1 MRGYTRGM
9 IQTFLKALFAMVLAA
24 SPSDK
29 GSVDPQALGRQ
40 YTAWFYAGE
49 AGKLW
54 ERFTPEMKQGLGSA
68 DNLKSFRG
76 QVEAQVGTE
85 AEVVSEQVTPA
96 PPYQVYI
103 RTVRMS
109 KVDVPI
115 IVQFALDASGNVAG
129 FFVRPVEQPAPSK
142 HLEYQT
148 KTPLRLP
155 FEGEWYVF
163 WGGRTPEQNYHVVAP
178 DQRFAYDL
186 LILKDG
192 KSHTGDGSANEQYH
206 CFGQPILAPG
216 AGTVAVVV
224 DGLDDNKPGEMDAKN
239 PPGNHVVIDHGNGEF
254 SFLAHLR
261 KGSVAVKKGDA
272 VKPGDRLGVC
282 GNSGNSSEPH
292 LHYHLQTTD
301 RFAGGEGLP
310 AQFLDY
316 AADGKDVKRGEPTRG
331 QTVRPATKAAA
342 PGPRG

>member
-1 MRGYTRGM
+1 MITRLFT
-9 IQTFLKALFAMVLAA
+9 ILAAFLAAA
-24 SPSDK
+24 SPQAEK
-29 GSVDPQALGRQ
+29 GNIDPQALGRQ

-49 AGKLW
+49 AEKLW
-54 ERFTPEMKQGLGSA
+54 ERFSPEMKKALTSA
-68 DNLKSFRG
+68 DNLKTFRG
-76 QVEAQVGTE
+76 QVEAQIGTE
-85 AEVVSEQVTPA
+85 TEIVSEQITPS
-96 PPYQVYI
+96 PPYQVYL

-109 KVDVPI
+109 KAPMPV
-115 IVQFALDASGNVAG
+115 IVQFALDASGTIVG
-129 FFVRPVEQPAPSK
+129 FFIRPVQEPAPSK
-142 HLEYQT
+142 YLEYQT

-155 FEGEWYVF
+155 FEGEWHVF

-178 DQRFAYDL
+178 DQRFAYDFL
-186 LILKDG
+186 VLKDG

-206 CFGQPILAPG
+206 CFGLPILASG

-224 DGLDDNKPGEMDAKN
+224 DGLDDNKPGVMDPKN
-239 PPGNHVVIDHGNGEF
+239 PPGNYVVIDHGNGEF

-292 LHYHLQTTD
+292 LHYHLQTTGL
-301 RFAGGEGLP
+301 FAGGEGLP

-316 AADGKDVKRGEPTRG
+316 VADGKNVKRGEPTKG
-331 QTVRPATKAAA
+331 QTIRPATKEAA